1 MLAAVYRSFGGKIA
15 IETLPRPVCPADGV
29 VVEVKATGVCRSDWH
44 GWKGHDSDIVDH
56 GLPFVPGHEL
66 AGCVVEVGEGV
77 GSLQVGD
84 RVAVPFILSCGCCR
98 ECGRGRPTICE
109 RQQQPGFTQHGSF
122 AEFVALPRADRNLCR
137 IPDGVSYVE
146 AAALGCRTTT
156 AYRAV
161 LQRGR
166 LRAGESLAVFGCGGL
181 GLSAVMIASSERRGG
196 GAAGEESAQGKIIA
210 VDVSHEAR
218 SKALELGAT
227 DAVDASLGAEA
238 VQARIRELTGG
249 VGAHRRH
256 GPAAYKQNRTTSPAR
271 PLSRWNHPPPHS
283 PMRYHPPSLTAPPP
297 PPSCSDIPLR
307 CPPLPLCTPVP

>member
-1 MLAAVYRSFGGKIA
+1 MRAAVYRSFGGKIA
-15 IETLPRPVCPADGV
+15 IETLPRPACPADGV

-44 GWKGHDSDIVDH
+44 GWKGHDADIVEH

-66 AGCVVEVGEGV
+66 AGCVVEVGESV
-77 GSLQVGD
+77 GSLQVGY

-109 RQQQPGFTQHGSF
+109 SQQQPGFTQHGSF

-166 LRAGESLAVFGCGGL
+166 LRGGESLAIFGCGGL
-181 GLSAVMIASSERRGG
+181 GLSAVMIASAEQRGG
-196 GAAGEESAQGKIIA
+196 GAAGEPARGRIIA

-227 DAVDASLGAEA
+227 NAVDASLGTDA
-238 VQARIRELTGG
+238 VQAKILELTGG

-256 GPAAYKQNRTTSPAR
+256 GSFAWKTPAPPTLSH
-271 PLSRWNHPPPHS
+271 PLHPPIHH
-283 PMRYHPPSLTAPPP
+283 RPSLHVITRQA
-297 PPSCSDIPLR
+297 
-307 CPPLPLCTPVP
+307 